1 MQFLFMISCY
11 HPVDLSSRFR
21 CFDKSKCSPSILH
34 KNTECHARGWR
45 AKHIQYFHPSKL
57 RYFDISK
64 LRYFDI
70 SKLSIRYPTLIH
82 ISWKIY
88 NGWDPN
94 IQWLG
99 CSLSMQWLKL
109 EWLRSSP
116 SIGCLRFTQFSV
128 GLENIPVTI
137 IMKPTNSSTQGQPNP
152 RKIRLKVACGPLF
165 PTANIISW
173 VGIGLD
179 REQTYKKINP
189 TKFSANTI
197 VINNG

>member
-1 MQFLFMISCY
+1 MITINEKTSRY
-11 HPVDLSSRFR
+11 VRFR
-21 CFDKSKCSPSILH
+21 YLIYTWKLSFSICVRITGMPEDGRQ
-34 KNTECHARGWR
+34 K
-45 AKHIQYFHPSKL
+45 YV